1 MTAYRP
7 IDCELHD
14 YLEIACLYGYR
25 LNVELVNGQC
35 FQATALTTQTLENEG
50 EFIYFDNQRVC
61 RLDQLSAITP
71 QGRHALF
78 GRIALTQ

>member
-35 FQATALTTQTLENEG
+35 FQATALTTQTLE
-50 EFIYFDNQRVC
+50 
-61 RLDQLSAITP
+61 
-71 QGRHALF
+71 
-78 GRIALTQ
+78 